1 MLLVAENQRTM
12 EPAQSGARPV
22 QRHGGEILKTP
33 LPEGDHFYN
42 RIEGRRV
49 DLTESQF
56 ATPVNYL
63 DMASDRS
70 EALAGT
76 SVSNYEVLRATFFE
90 HYTPS
95 E

>member
-1 MLLVAENQRTM
+1 LLVDELF
-12 EPAQSGARPV
+12 
-22 QRHGGEILKTP
+22 GGEILKTP

-42 RIEGRRV
+42 RIEGERV

-56 ATPVNYL
+56 GAPVSYL

-76 SVSNYEVLRATFFE
+76 SASNYEALRAAFCERFK
-90 HYTPS
+90 
-95 E
+95 